1 MLLSTIKPRR
11 RSSLPCSSPQFSH
24 PVAINTIKTATQ
36 TPALCDTATQE
47 TDIWSPILIMA
58 ATVSLTNNKH
68 VTTCGRSGAYI
79 WLTTSAIIYTLN
91 HLLSEPW
98 SERIMTQI
106 TVFRTLRILIGHCYC
121 CYLLVTRRGR
131 HVSRVTIIR
140 HHAECGGGAV
150 SHRVMLWSPVR
161 KSISFNVD
169 KRVRGLHLHDASRSK
184 QSNHPLSEQTK
195 WCPQV
200 RCVIIFPL
208 YYMF

>member
-1 MLLSTIKPRR
+1 MLLSTIKPRSH
-11 RSSLPCSSPQFSH
+11 SSLPSSSPQFSH
-24 PVAINTIKTATQ
+24 PAAINTIKTATQ

-47 TDIWSPILIMA
+47 TDIWSPVLIMA
-58 ATVSLTNNKH
+58 ATVSLTNNKYL
-68 VTTCGRSGAYI
+68 TMCGRSRAYF
-79 WLTTSAIIYTLN
+79 WLTTSVIIYTLN

-140 HHAECGGGAV
+140 HHAECGGGAG
-150 SHRVMLWSPVR
+150 SCSVR

-169 KRVRGLHLHDASRSK
+169 KRVRGLHLHDAS
-184 QSNHPLSEQTK
+184 T
-195 WCPQV
+195 
-200 RCVIIFPL
+200 F
-208 YYMF
+208 